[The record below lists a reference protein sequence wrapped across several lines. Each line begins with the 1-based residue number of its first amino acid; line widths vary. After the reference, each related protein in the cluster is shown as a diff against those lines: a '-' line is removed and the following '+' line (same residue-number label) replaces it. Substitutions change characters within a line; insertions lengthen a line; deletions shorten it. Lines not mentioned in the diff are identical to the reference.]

1 MKIFLSHAMSKLMED
16 EVLSIREKAIKKLKE
31 IYGNDIEIIE
41 NYYHENA
48 PKEAG
53 QLWHLGRSIQQMEEA
68 DLIVFI
74 ENHGYSRGCLIEK
87 FIVSIYSL
95 PNTTLHI

>member
-1 MKIFLSHAMSKLMED
+1 MKIFLSHAMSKLTED
-16 EVLSIREKAIKKLKE
+16 EVLSIRKKATRKLKE

-41 NYYHENA
+41 NYYHENV
-48 PKEAG
+48 PENAG

-95 PNTTLHI
+95 PNTVLHI